1 MAMAA
6 PQRRQH
12 HVYVQ
17 QPFEHIRD
25 ARDRFTRLLGEFDSS
40 LVDLY
45 RLKANLGD
53 PEWMQEIINE
63 IVITESRLMVCRHK
77 MEEQFAQVRL
87 DASNAQRAR
96 DRVAQAGRR
105 KAKTTAKA
113 NPNAGRPEPEPAL
126 IALADGDVV

>member
-6 PQRRQH
+6 PRVR
-12 HVYVQ
+12 
-17 QPFEHIRD
+17 PLSFEHIRD

-40 LVDLY
+40 LVELY

-53 PEWMQEIINE
+53 PQWMQEIIHD
-63 IVITESRLMVCRHK
+63 IVIAQSRLMVCRHT
-77 MEEQFAQVRL
+77 MEEQFAQVQL

-105 KAKTTAKA
+105 KAKAKA
-113 NPNAGRPEPEPAL
+113 NPNAGRPEPEPAP
-126 IALADGDVV
+126 IADADGDVV

>member
-6 PQRRQH
+6 PQRQH
-12 HVYVQ
+12 HGHVYVQ
-17 QPFEHIRD
+17 RPFEHIRD

-40 LVDLY
+40 LVELY

-53 PEWMQEIINE
+53 PQSQWVQEIIDE

-77 MEEQFAQVRL
+77 MEEQFAQVQL

-105 KAKTTAKA
+105 RRKA
-113 NPNAGRPEPEPAL
+113 NAGRPEPEPAL
-126 IALADGDVV
+126 ITLADGEVV

>member
-53 PEWMQEIINE
+53 PQWMQEIIDD

-105 KAKTTAKA
+105 RRKR
-113 NPNAGRPEPEPAL
+113 NAGRPEPEPAL
-126 IALADGDVV
+126 IGLADGEVV